1 MKRRSF
7 VGAVTGATV
16 LGRAAAAKPA
26 PAPCVVLYSNDT
38 TNLTS
43 CISPYHKARE
53 PFRKEMLGASVDEV
67 AGTGVDVHLLQPGLG
82 MVPMWPSKV
91 LPLEE
96 HYAWLKKRY
105 GQGPDTFGSH
115 ILNGGDVV
123 KTFIE
128 RCRLRGQSPFI
139 SFRMNDAHHKE
150 FVDAKPGDKIGNLGM
165 SLTKE
170 YEEHPEWRINPASK
184 RSGDVVLNWAIPEVR
199 AMKLAL
205 ITELCE
211 NYDLAGL
218 ELDYMRFY
226 SYFRTGETSASQR
239 ADIMTRFVR
248 DVRAVLDR
256 TERNRMRRTLC
267 LRVPCFVKAFD
278 PLGLDLP
285 ALASAGADIV
295 TVSASYF
302 TTHTTDMAEIRALVP
317 QAGLYVELCHSI
329 WNGEKMEAGY
339 DVFPFRRATKEQMMT
354 AAHQSY
360 ALGAD
365 GVSLFNFA
373 YYREHG
379 SAGRGPFN
387 EPPFEII
394 KHLRDRDWLAKQ
406 PQHWFIAKGW
416 DNPFVRPGQLPVKLE
431 AGKKARLRIQLS
443 PPSGGWKSGGRL
455 RIQTEKPMTERWWQ
469 VSLNGV
475 PLSRTEDISEPFA
488 NPYPPMLGRPEELR
502 AWSVPAKAPRKGI
515 NDIQITLVR
524 GEPCTVVYIDLDLR

>member
-1 MKRRSF
+1 
-7 VGAVTGATV
+7 VGAVAGASV
-16 LGRAAAAKPA
+16 LGRSAKAISA
-26 PAPCVVLYSNDT
+26 PAPFRVLYSNDT

-43 CISPYHKARE
+43 CVSPYHKARE
-53 PFRKEMLGASVDEV
+53 PLRKEMLEASVDEV

-96 HYAWLKKRY
+96 HYAWIKQRY
-105 GQGPDTFGSH
+105 GQGPDTFGSFV
-115 ILNGGDVV
+115 LNGGDVV

-139 SFRMNDAHHKE
+139 SVRMNDAHRKE
-150 FVDAKPGDKIGNLGM
+150 FADAKPGDKVGNLGM
-165 SLTKE
+165 SVTRA
-170 YEEHPEWRINPASK
+170 YEEHPDWRINPASK
-184 RSGDVVLNWAIPEVR
+184 RSGDIVLNWAKPEVR

-218 ELDYMRFY
+218 ELDFMRFY
-226 SYFRTGETSASQR
+226 SYFRTAETTASQR
-239 ADIMTRFVR
+239 AEIMTRFVR

-256 TERNRMRRTLC
+256 TERNSMRRTLC

-285 ALASAGADIV
+285 ALDAAGVDMLN
-295 TVSASYF
+295 VSASYF
-302 TTHTTDMAEIRALVP
+302 TTQHTDIAQIRAMVP
-317 QAGLYVELCHSI
+317 EAALYLELCHSI

-339 DVFPFRRATKEQMMT
+339 DVFPFRRATKEQMFT
-354 AAHQSY
+354 AAHQAY

-394 KHLRDRDWLAKQ
+394 KRLRDRDWLAMQ
-406 PQHWFIAKGW
+406 PQHWFFAKGW
-416 DNPFVRPGQLPVKLE
+416 DNPFVRPAMLPIRME
-431 AGKKARLRIQLS
+431 AGKKAGFRIQLT
-443 PPSGGWKSGGRL
+443 PPTGGWKLGGRF
-455 RIQTEKPMTERWWQ
+455 RIQTEKPMADRSWQ
-469 VSLNGV
+469 VSLNGSV
-475 PLSRTEDISEPFA
+475 LTTTDDVSEPFA
-488 NPYPPMLGRPEELR
+488 NPYPPMLGKPEELR
-502 AWSVPAKAPRKGI
+502 AWSVHAELPINGI
-515 NDIQITLVR
+515 NDIQITMPH
-524 GEPCTVVYIDLDLR
+524 GERCTVVYIDLDLR